1 MFIITLGYIYII
13 VNNNITYA
21 EWSDVVEIALPC
33 ECR

>member
-21 EWSDVVEIALPC
+21 EWSDVVEIV
-33 ECR
+33 